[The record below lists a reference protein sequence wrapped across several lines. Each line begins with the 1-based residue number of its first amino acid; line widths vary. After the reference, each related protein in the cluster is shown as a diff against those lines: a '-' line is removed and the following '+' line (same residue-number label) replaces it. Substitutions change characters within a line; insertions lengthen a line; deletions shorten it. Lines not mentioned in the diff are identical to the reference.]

1 MKSKAKSLAPVTAPQ
16 TVSDAFRDVLTHNL
30 SVLAVW
36 EEAARRGEDIEGVHQ
51 LRVAF
56 RRLRSAL
63 RVFRAAVPRAATQ
76 VWADDMRWLAS
87 QLGPARDID
96 VFIDE
101 GLDALSGKLPL
112 PGEGKLADLA
122 QRHREQAYQSVREM
136 LASHRYGAFKQNFS
150 HWLETEGWRNGE
162 LTDQHRQRLENPVVP
177 FARRRLTKQRRQV
190 VATGEEIDQN
200 VPEQMHLLRIA
211 CKRLRYASEFF
222 RSLFEDMDIFIDH
235 LKQLQ
240 DLLGVMNDVAVMHH
254 LLDILLA
261 GETDPEILQYA
272 GALVGWRTR
281 QYYEIKNSFNDRWR
295 EFLEAEQPWRR

>member
-1 MKSKAKSLAPVTAPQ
+1 MKSKAKNLAPVTVQQ

-30 SVLAVW
+30 GLLAAW
-36 EEAARRGEDIEGVHQ
+36 EEAARIGDDIEGVHQ

-76 VWADDMRWLAS
+76 AWADEMRWLAN
-87 QLGPARDID
+87 QLGPARDLD

-101 GLDALSGKLPL
+101 GLHALSGKLPL
-112 PGEGKLADLA
+112 PGEEKLAELT
-122 QRHREQAYQSVREM
+122 QRHREQAYQPVREM
-136 LASHRYGAFKQNFS
+136 LASNRYGAFKQNFS
-150 HWLETEGWRNGE
+150 GWLETEGWLNEE
-162 LTDQHRQRLENPVVP
+162 LTDQHRQRLEKPVVP
-177 FARRRLTKQRRQV
+177 FARRLLTRQRRKV

-211 CKRLRYASEFF
+211 CKRLRYAAEFF
-222 RSLFEDMDIFIDH
+222 RPLFEDMDVFIDH

-240 DLLGVMNDVAVMHH
+240 DLLGVMNDVAVMHQ
-254 LLDILLA
+254 LLETLLT
-261 GETDPEILQYA
+261 GETDPETLQYA

-281 QYYEIKNSFNDRWR
+281 QYYEIKNSFNERWA
-295 EFLEAEQPWRR
+295 EFIEAEQPWRG